1 MARAM
6 PAPTSAAKPMPNTV
20 AATRCPRSVSTTE
33 SEVSRPTIISTNRK
47 RIMIA
52 PV

>member
-1 MARAM
+1 MSE
-6 PAPTSAAKPMPNTV
+6 PTSPAKPMPRTI

-33 SEVSRPTIISTNRK
+33 SHVSRPTSRPTSMRRTRN
-47 RIMIA
+47 RIMNT